1 MSQQGAPLDV
11 PAHLKDASRERLLA
25 EIGMLQHQFR
35 ISEVPELRT
44 EVARLNG
51 VINDLDR
58 QINDLTT
65 QLTTQTTQLTTQ
77 LTTQVIHS
85 RDYAMGK
92 AAELGEAHVL
102 LGDLHNQVADL
113 DARLKR
119 VRNQLKAV
127 HGSTTWKIGRI
138 VMLPIRLVKRVL
150 RRG

>member
-1 MSQQGAPLDV
+1 MSHQGAPLDV

-25 EIGMLQHQFR
+25 EIGTIQHQFR

-58 QINDLTT
+58 RINDLTT
-65 QLTTQTTQLTTQ
+65 QL
-77 LTTQVIHS
+77 IHS

-92 AAELGEAHVL
+92 AAELGELHIHVAEL
-102 LGDLHNQVADL
+102 QQQ
-113 DARLKR
+113 LKR
-119 VRNQLKAV
+119 A
-127 HGSTTWKIGRI
+127 HESTTWKLGRLAMTP
-138 VMLPIRLVKRVL
+138 VRLVKRVL

>member
-25 EIGMLQHQFR
+25 EIGTIQHQFR

-58 QINDLTT
+58 RINDLTT
-65 QLTTQTTQLTTQ
+65 QL
-77 LTTQVIHS
+77 IHS

-92 AAELGEAHVL
+92 AAELGELHIHVAEL
-102 LGDLHNQVADL
+102 QQQ
-113 DARLKR
+113 LKR
-119 VRNQLKAV
+119 ARNQLKRA
-127 HGSTTWKIGRI
+127 HESTTWKLGRLAMTP
-138 VMLPIRLVKRVL
+138 VRLVKRVL

>member
-1 MSQQGAPLDV
+1 MSHQGAPLDV

-25 EIGMLQHQFR
+25 EIGTIQHQFR

-44 EVARLNG
+44 EVARLNS

-58 QINDLTT
+58 RINDLTT
-65 QLTTQTTQLTTQ
+65 QL
-77 LTTQVIHS
+77 IHS

>member
-25 EIGMLQHQFR
+25 EIGTIQHQYR
-35 ISEVPELRT
+35 ISDVPELRT

-58 QINDLTT
+58 RINDLTT
-65 QLTTQTTQLTTQ
+65 QL
-77 LTTQVIHS
+77 IHS

-92 AAELGEAHVL
+92 AAELGELNIHVAEL
-102 LGDLHNQVADL
+102 QQQ
-113 DARLKR
+113 LKR
-119 VRNQLKAV
+119 ARNQLKRA
-127 HGSTTWKIGRI
+127 HESTTWKLGRL
-138 VMLPIRLVKRVL
+138 VMTPVRLVKRVL

>member
-25 EIGMLQHQFR
+25 EIGTIQHQFR

-58 QINDLTT
+58 RINDLTT
-65 QLTTQTTQLTTQ
+65 QL
-77 LTTQVIHS
+77 IHS

-119 VRNQLKAV
+119 VRNQLKAA